1 MRHVDVPISDSENA
15 SQLLHPRQDCLSMST
30 NAKQPYHTGHRERL
44 REEVLQNL
52 HMTQEYKLLELL
64 LTYALPRVDTK
75 PIAREL
81 LQEFGTLRG
90 VLDARVEQLGRVQG
104 IGPRC
109 AELIVLMRELWVRY
123 EAGAQV
129 KKRILNSNKIV
140 ADQARARLRGL
151 PREQLWAV
159 YVDTRHRELSWK
171 MFAEGTLDA
180 AAYHQEEVLREG
192 MMRHAWG
199 FYLIHNHPGGS
210 GPSREDI
217 ISTQRLIEATKG
229 SGLKLIEHLIITETD
244 YHGLRE
250 QKFLPSLEEETRVR
264 V

>member
-1 MRHVDVPISDSENA
+1 
-15 SQLLHPRQDCLSMST
+15 MST
-30 NAKQPYHTGHRERL
+30 NTRQPFHTGHRERL

-52 HMTQEYKLLELL
+52 QSTQEYKLLELL

-75 PIAREL
+75 PVAREL
-81 LQEFGTLRG
+81 LQEFGSLRS
-90 VLDARVEQLGRVQG
+90 VMDARVEQLERIQG

-123 EAGAQV
+123 EAGSQV
-129 KKRILNSNKIV
+129 KKRVLGTNKIV
-140 ADQARARLRGL
+140 AGLARARLRGL

-159 YVDTRHRELSWK
+159 YVDTRLREISWK
-171 MFAEGTLDA
+171 LFAEGTLDA

-217 ISTQRLIEATKG
+217 VSTQRLIEATKG
-229 SGLKLIEHLIITETD
+229 SGLKLIEHLIITDTD

-250 QKFLPSLEEETRVR
+250 QKFLPSLEEEARVQI
-264 V
+264 